1 MSRAYPNPLSRSE
14 NVADVDQH
22 GTEEQAAR
30 VNPAVFG
37 GAAVLVIA
45 LAAAGVL
52 VPERF
57 SAFSAS
63 ALEWVLV
70 NFSWL
75 FVLAGIAF
83 VGFAIFLGTTK
94 YGRVRLGADDERPAF
109 STPSWIAMMFSAGMG
124 IGLMFFGV
132 SEPVAH
138 YGTTPLGLEEPRTPA
153 AAALSMQYTYFHW
166 ALTPWAIYGMVGLAI
181 GYSTMR
187 KGRPNLIS
195 ATLYPLFGEKV
206 NGPIGKAIDIIA
218 IWATLFGTATS
229 LGYGAAQMNSG
240 MDFLWDTPV
249 SSAIQITIIAVL
261 TGLFVLS
268 ATTGVE
274 KGVQLLSN
282 LNMVIAA
289 AIAVFV
295 FLFGPVVF
303 IVSSLV
309 EGTGNYVFQFIP
321 MSFRTGVSGG
331 SEWLNGWT
339 ILYWAWW
346 ISWTPFVG
354 TFLARISRGRT
365 IREYMLGV
373 LIIPSVVSMVWFA
386 IFGGAGMEAERAGA
400 ANLVDAA
407 SEVSLYVLLETYPL
421 VTVTSAL
428 VIFLVGL
435 FFVSGADAASVVMG
449 TMSTYGS
456 HRPPRWVVATW
467 GTLTGAAAAALLLSG
482 GLGALQQVTIVM
494 ALPFIVTMLLLLLAL
509 YKEISQEAL
518 PPTFTP
524 PARADEPAGDTLPG
538 AGAPRP
544 VTLGRQDLP

>member
-1 MSRAYPNPLSRSE
+1 M
-14 NVADVDQH
+14 ADVDERVDQD
-22 GTEEQAAR
+22 QRAR
-30 VNPAVFG
+30 LDTTVFF
-37 GAAVLVIA
+37 GAGVLVVA

-52 VPERF
+52 IPERF
-57 SAFSAS
+57 AAFTSS

-70 NFSWL
+70 NFAWL
-75 FVLAGIAF
+75 FVLAGVAF
-83 VGFAIFLGTTK
+83 VGFAVLLGATK
-94 YGRVRLGADDERPAF
+94 YGRIRLGADDDRPAF
-109 STPSWIAMMFSAGMG
+109 STVSWIAMMFSAGMG

-132 SEPVAH
+132 SEPTTH
-138 YGTTPLGLEEPRTPA
+138 YGTPPLGLEEPETPA

-166 ALTPWAIYGMVGLAI
+166 AITPWAIYGMVGLAI

-195 ATLYPLFGEKV
+195 ATLYPLFGERV
-206 NGPIGKAIDIIA
+206 HGALGKTIDIVA

-229 LGYGAAQMNSG
+229 LGYGAIQMNSG
-240 MDFLWDTPV
+240 MDFLWNVPV
-249 SSAIQITIIAVL
+249 SATIQVTIIVVL
-261 TGLFVLS
+261 TLLFILS
-268 ATTGVE
+268 ATSGVE
-274 KGVQLLSN
+274 KGVQFLSN
-282 LNMVIAA
+282 VNMVIAV
-289 AIAVFV
+289 AIAIFV
-295 FLFGPVVF
+295 FLLGPIVF
-303 IVSSLV
+303 IVSGFV
-309 EGTGNYVFQFIP
+309 EGTGNYLFQFVP
-321 MSFRTGVSGG
+321 MSFRTGVGGG

-373 LIIPSVVSMVWFA
+373 LLVPSAVSMVWFA
-386 IFGGAGMEAERAGA
+386 IFGGAGIDAQRSGA
-400 ANLVDAA
+400 ADLIGVP
-407 SEVSLYVLLETYPL
+407 SEVSLFALLETYPI
-421 VTVTSAL
+421 VTVTSVL

-482 GLGALQQVTIVM
+482 GLDALQQVTIVM
-494 ALPFIVTMLLLLLAL
+494 ALPFIVIMLLLLAAL
-509 YKEISQEAL
+509 YREIRQEQL

-524 PARADEPAGDTLPG
+524 PSAQESLTIDTLSR
-538 AGAPRP
+538 AAPARP
-544 VTLGRQDLP
+544 TARGGGLP

>member
-1 MSRAYPNPLSRSE
+1 LG
-14 NVADVDQH
+14 DVDQQVH
-22 GTEEQAAR
+22 VEQRAR
-30 VNPAVFG
+30 VNPTVFG
-37 GAAVLVIA
+37 GAAVLVVV
-45 LAAAGVL
+45 LAAVGVL
-52 VPERF
+52 APERF

-83 VGFAIFLGTTK
+83 VGFALLLGTTK

-138 YGTTPLGLEEPRTPA
+138 YGATPLGLEEPRTPA

-166 ALTPWAIYGMVGLAI
+166 AITPWAIYGMVGLAI

-195 ATLYPLFGEKV
+195 STLYPLFGERV
-206 NGPIGKAIDIIA
+206 NGPLGTVIDIVA

-249 SSAIQITIIAVL
+249 SSTIQVTIIAVL
-261 TGLFVLS
+261 TLLFVLS
-268 ATTGVE
+268 ATSGVE
-274 KGVQLLSN
+274 KGVQFLSN
-282 LNMVIAA
+282 VNMVIAGLI
-289 AIAVFV
+289 AIFV
-295 FLFGPVVF
+295 FLLGPVVF

-309 EGTGNYVFQFIP
+309 EGTGNYLFQFIP

-373 LIIPSVVSMVWFA
+373 LIVPSVVSMVWFA
-386 IFGGAGMEAERAGA
+386 IFGGAGMDAERSGA
-400 ANLVDAA
+400 ADLVDAA
-407 SEVSLYVLLETYPL
+407 SEVSLFALLETYPA
-421 VTVTSAL
+421 VAVTSAL

-467 GTLTGAAAAALLLSG
+467 GALTGAAAAALLLSG

-494 ALPFIVTMLLLLLAL
+494 ALPFIVTMLLLLVAL
-509 YKEISQEAL
+509 YKEIREEAL

-524 PARADEPAGDTLPG
+524 PVPE
-538 AGAPRP
+538 
-544 VTLGRQDLP
+544 DLPVSDSPPGTAAPTSTA